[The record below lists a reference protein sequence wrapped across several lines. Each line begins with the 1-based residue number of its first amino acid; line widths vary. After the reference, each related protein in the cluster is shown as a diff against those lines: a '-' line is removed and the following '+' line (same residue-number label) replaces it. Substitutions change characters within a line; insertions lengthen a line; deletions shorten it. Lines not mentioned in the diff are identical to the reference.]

1 MRPEK
6 RRQSWPLQ
14 QSSVGVMIGTVT
26 LSQIVHLTLRCTLDP
41 DANFDKQRRP
51 IACAPILQPACVAHD
66 DRHEARCTTER
77 NETMRDKARIS
88 ECEYQGLLESVLK
101 STFNTELRP
110 LRSLETATKKR
121 RAQKK
126 KTANNSGFTKSTR
139 KTSG

>member
-26 LSQIVHLTLRCTLDP
+26 LSQIVHLILRCTLDP
-41 DANFDKQRRP
+41 DANFEKQRRP
-51 IACAPILQPACVAHD
+51 IACAPILQPVCVAHD
-66 DRHEARCTTER
+66 DRHEACCTTEW

-88 ECEYQGLLESVLK
+88 ECEYQGLLQSVLK
-101 STFNTELRP
+101 STELRP